1 MMPVRQSWRH
11 GPRHHVQPSPRRVN
25 PDPDREAPR
34 RPPATSPNN
43 QPRRKSINTGS
54 TNPSTGHDAAA
65 RALYRTLIECW
76 NGCDAAGFAACS
88 ADDGTVVG
96 FDRTTVAGHHAIAA
110 HLSEVFTDMGRPR
123 TRDVRQLLRLDSA
136 VCHLPIEVG
145 KVVLLY
151 RRPDVNDV
159 ASMAAV
165 RQAESIAR
173 TNVSLAASLV
183 ACVNLRYGLRELVAQ
198 QVGYARL
205 TSRAADPNSAVSA
218 RMKECAHPV
227 NELANHLSTQAAG
240 RPSRCAAGFAKS
252 MAGSGGGSPRR
263 RRQHLTSRQRPRPRS
278 TTRRWSARG

>member
-1 MMPVRQSWRH
+1 LASRPSTSRSTVPQTGEPRSRQGS
-11 GPRHHVQPSPRRVN
+11 
-25 PDPDREAPR
+25 
-34 RPPATSPNN
+34 ATSTARDVTEQP
-43 QPRRKSINTGS
+43 PRRKSINTGS
-54 TNPSTGHDAAA
+54 TNPSIGHDAAA

-96 FDRTTVAGHHAIAA
+96 FDRTTVAGRHAIAA

-123 TRDVRQLLRLDSA
+123 ARDVRQLLRLDSA

-218 RMKECAHPV
+218 WMKECAHPV